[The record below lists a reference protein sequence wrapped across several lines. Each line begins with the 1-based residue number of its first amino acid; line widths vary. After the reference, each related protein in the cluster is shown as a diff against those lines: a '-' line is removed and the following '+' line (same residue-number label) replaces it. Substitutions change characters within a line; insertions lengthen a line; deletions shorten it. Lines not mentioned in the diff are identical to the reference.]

1 MGRTDLSRPPVLIPV
16 PYVHDDV
23 VDVLHD
29 NLLLDKA
36 FPIDPLGHK

>member
-1 MGRTDLSRPPVLIPV
+1 MGRTDLSRPPVLILV